1 VVFFLSAPP
10 VTSLISG
17 AAGMARNRGRAV
29 ASETLP
35 RAADALINDVEAF
48 DNPDAARNPPEK
60 CGGCPAL
67 THSIERSNC
76 GGQQFGRAPRND
88 NTSLQNQL
96 LESRHAGAFGQCREN
111 YGLL

>member
-76 GGQQFGRAPRND
+76 GGQQAG
-88 NTSLQNQL
+88 TSQ
-96 LESRHAGAFGQCREN
+96 
-111 YGLL
+111 